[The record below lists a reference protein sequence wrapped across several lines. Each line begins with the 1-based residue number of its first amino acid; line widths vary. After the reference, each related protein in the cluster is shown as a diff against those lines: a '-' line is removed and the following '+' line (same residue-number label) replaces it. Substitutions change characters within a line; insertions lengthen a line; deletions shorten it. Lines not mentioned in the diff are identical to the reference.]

1 MKLLV
6 IDVQK
11 GITDDR
17 LYNFKEF
24 EKNII
29 TLIDMARENA
39 IEVIYVQHDDGPGT
53 GFSVG
58 DEEYEI
64 YDKIKPLEQEKI
76 YRKTVN
82 SCFGNSDLKDYLKQS
97 GEDILIIIGLQ
108 TDFCIDAS
116 VKSAFENGYKVIVP
130 QGANSTFD
138 NEYMDKEKSYKYYN
152 EFIWP
157 NRYAQCISVEET
169 VKLMK

>member
-29 TLIDMARENA
+29 TLIDRARENA

-97 GEDILIIIGLQ
+97 GEDTLIIIGLQ

-169 VKLMK
+169 IALMK

>member
-29 TLIDMARENA
+29 TLIDRARENA

-82 SCFGNSDLKDYLKQS
+82 SCFGNFDLKDYLKQS

-138 NEYMDKEKSYKYYN
+138 NEYMDKEKSYRYYN

>member
-29 TLIDMARENA
+29 TLIEKARENA

>member
-29 TLIDMARENA
+29 TLIDRARENA

-97 GEDILIIIGLQ
+97 GEDTLIIIGLQ

-116 VKSAFENGYKVIVP
+116 VKSAFENGYNVIVP

-169 VKLMK
+169 IALMK

>member
-29 TLIDMARENA
+29 TLIDRARENA

-97 GEDILIIIGLQ
+97 GEDTLIIIGLQ

-116 VKSAFENGYKVIVP
+116 VKSAFENGYNVIVP

>member
-39 IEVIYVQHDDGPGT
+39 IEVIYVQHDDGSGT

-97 GEDILIIIGLQ
+97 GEDTLIIIGLQ

-169 VKLMK
+169 IALMK

>member
-29 TLIDMARENA
+29 TLIEKARENA
-39 IEVIYVQHDDGPGT
+39 IDVIYVQHDDGPGT
-53 GFSVG
+53 GFSIG

-97 GEDILIIIGLQ
+97 GEDTLIIIGLQ

-152 EFIWP
+152 EFIWS

-169 VKLMK
+169 IALMK